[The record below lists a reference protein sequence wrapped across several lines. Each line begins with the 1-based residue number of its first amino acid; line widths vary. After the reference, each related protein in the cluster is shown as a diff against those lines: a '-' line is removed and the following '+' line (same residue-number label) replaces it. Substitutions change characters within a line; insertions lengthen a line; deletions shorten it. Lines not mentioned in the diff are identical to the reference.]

1 MKKYSKRFK
10 QAQTKIDKAKAY
22 ALQEAVAILKDAP
35 ATKFNQSV
43 ELNLHLN
50 IDPKKSEELVR
61 GTVVLPHGTG
71 KQKKIAVFCKGEQ
84 ESQAKELGADFVGSN
99 DLMDKV
105 AKGFLDFDCAI
116 ATPEMMK
123 DLSKLGKILGP
134 RGLMPSP
141 KTGTVTNDIV
151 QAIKEVKAGKV
162 EFKSD
167 KQSGI
172 HLAVGK
178 INFSAEQVCD
188 NVKTVL
194 EAIRQAKPAS
204 VKGEMI
210 RSVSLSTSMGPGLRI
225 SI

>member
-1 MKKYSKRFK
+1 MKKQSKRLK
-10 QAQTKIDKAKAY
+10 KAAALVDKTKTYSLKEAAQ
-22 ALQEAVAILKDAP
+22 VLKEFP
-35 ATKFNQSV
+35 ATKFNESV

-50 IDPKKSEELVR
+50 IDPKKTEELIR

-84 ESQAKELGADFVGSN
+84 EAQAKELGVELVGSN
-99 DLMDKV
+99 ELIEKV
-105 AKGFLDFDCAI
+105 SKGFVDFDCAI

-141 KTGTVTNDIV
+141 KTGTVTNDIA
-151 QAIKEVKAGKV
+151 QAIKEVKAGKI

-167 KQSGI
+167 KQAGI

-178 INFSAEQVCD
+178 ASFSAEQIND
-188 NVKTVL
+188 NVNTVL
-194 EAIRQAKPAS
+194 EAIKQAKPAS

-210 RSVSLSTSMGPGLRI
+210 KSISLSTTMGPGLRI
-225 SI
+225 SM

>member
-1 MKKYSKRFK
+1 MKKISKRFK
-10 QAQTKIDKAKAY
+10 QAQTKVDKTKAY
-22 ALQEAVAILKDAP
+22 PVSDAVVILKEAP

-50 IDPKKSEELVR
+50 IDPKKSEELIR

-84 ESQAKELGADFVGSN
+84 EAKAKELGADFVGGIE
-99 DLMDKV
+99 LIEKV

-116 ATPEMMK
+116 STPEMMK
-123 DLSKLGKILGP
+123 DLSKVGKVLGP

-167 KQSGI
+167 KQSGV

-178 INFSAEQVCD
+178 INFSADQICD

-194 EAIRQAKPAS
+194 DAIKQAKPAS
-204 VKGEMI
+204 VKGELI
-210 RSVSLSTSMGPGLRI
+210 KSVSLSTSMGPGLRI
-225 SI
+225 SA